1 MYNGYYG
8 GHGFKYSAVV
18 APNGI
23 CIDLYGPQC
32 GSNHDSCLLGMSGL
46 IAQLKE
52 LPPHHS
58 PYSSSSNTNQQE
70 EKSRE
75 IQPVDDEYRYYLYG
89 DPAYSCVG
97 GVVVSGY
104 KGDGLTPEQQD
115 FNKLH
120 NKCRIAVEHYFGAI
134 NRTFPAM
141 KFTQNERPQVSPVA
155 LKYLVAGLLTNF
167 KTCME
172 GHNQISEMFACN
184 PPSLDEYLSLPKVK
198 RGNPTRLE

>member
-1 MYNGYYG
+1 M
-8 GHGFKYSAVV
+8 V

-32 GSNHDSCLLGMSGL
+32 GSNHDSFLLGMSGL
-46 IAQLKE
+46 TTHLKE
-52 LPPHHS
+52 LPPHHE
-58 PYSSSSNTNQQE
+58 YSSSSNNANQ
-70 EKSRE
+70 EKKLSE
-75 IQPVDDEYRYYLYG
+75 NAFHDEYRYYVYG

-97 GVVVSGY
+97 GVIVSGY
-104 KGDGLTPEQQD
+104 KGDLLTREQQE
-115 FNKLH
+115 FNKMH
-120 NKCRIAVEHYFGAI
+120 NKCRVSVEHYFGAI

-141 KFTQNERPQVSPVA
+141 KFTQNEKPQVSPIA

-198 RGNPTRLE
+198 RHDPTRLE